1 MAGLDYDK
9 LLERGYSQIPEKTT
23 SGERFE
29 MPIIDSIIEGNK
41 TILRNFEFVANKLRR
56 EPQMLARFFTKE
68 LAVPASL
75 EGSRF
80 VLNGRFSERVLSER
94 LKLFADLFVLCKECK
109 KPDTNIR
116 DSPHGGKMLV
126 CEACGARAPV
136 KG

>member
-1 MAGLDYDK
+1 MFMDYDK
-9 LLERGYSQIPEKTT
+9 LLERAYSQIPEKTS

-29 MPIIDSIIEGNK
+29 MPVVESFMEGTK
-41 TILRNFEFVANKLRR
+41 TIIKNFDAIAQKLRR
-56 EPQMLARFFTKE
+56 PTKMLMKFFTKE

-75 EGSRF
+75 EGTRLVLQGRF
-80 VLNGRFSERVLSER
+80 ADRVLNDRLRF
-94 LKLFADLFVLCKECK
+94 FANLYVLCKECG

-116 DSPHGGKMLV
+116 EESHGGHVLV